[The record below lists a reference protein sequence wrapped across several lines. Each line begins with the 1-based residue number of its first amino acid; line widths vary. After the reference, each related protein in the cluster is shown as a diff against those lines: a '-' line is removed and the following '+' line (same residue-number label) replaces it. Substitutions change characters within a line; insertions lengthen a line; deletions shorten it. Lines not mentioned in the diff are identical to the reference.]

1 MTAPAGVGTGPSA
14 AVAGGSWDCCAG
26 LVTLQGPDVAAA
38 AGAVSGGGLVGAKPE
53 KMEVQAHPDWAE
65 GPEVA
70 AEDLVPLL
78 HLHHSL
84 AGQLWHSA
92 AASGDGVGAGA
103 SAGGQL
109 RPAAGPPILDNLAP
123 VGLGD
128 HQAVEGQEVV
138 LQGPVPLKEAASQA
152 VPCSPALVVAVA
164 AGTDHDLL
172 PFAAAVVDAA
182 AAAGDAVSLAAL

>member
-1 MTAPAGVGTGPSA
+1 MGTGPSA
-14 AVAGGSWDCCAG
+14 AAEGSWDCCAG
-26 LVTLQGPDVAAA
+26 LVTLQGQDAAA
-38 AGAVSGGGLVGAKPE
+38 AAAVAASGGGPAGAEPE
-53 KMEVQAHPDWAE
+53 KMEVQVHPEWAE

-70 AEDLVPLL
+70 AEDLPRLL

-92 AASGDGVGAGA
+92 AASGGGAGAGA

-109 RPAAGPPILDNLAP
+109 WPAAGPPILRNLAP

-128 HQAVEGQEVV
+128 HQAAEGQEVDLLV
-138 LQGPVPLKEAASQA
+138 GPVPLKEVASQA
-152 VPCSPALVVAVA
+152 VPCSPAPVVAVA
-164 AGTDHDLL
+164 AGIVHDLL
-172 PFAAAVVDAA
+172 PF